1 MQDEG
6 QSCVEGG
13 TCFATASKVRGC
25 QVQERVLC
33 PIHEDCRKMPS
44 LFEFHSFHSPS
55 ENTFFFLWWAE
66 QGSFLQDSLNS
77 WCYSQLIKQLT
88 VKFKLPVQIH
98 MEQPLCNLQKKQ
110 SRNKNQNFSASW
122 SASLCVAD
130 SSTGRVT
137 LLAFPTEPLGSD
149 LPSAR
154 RVEATDP
161 PTATCRWM
169 PRAFSWKVA
178 LNPL

>member
-1 MQDEG
+1 MK
-6 QSCVEGG
+6 
-13 TCFATASKVRGC
+13 TAGRC
-25 QVQERVLC
+25 
-33 PIHEDCRKMPS
+33 
-44 LFEFHSFHSPS
+44 FHSFWVSQLSVPS
-55 ENTFFFLWWAE
+55 WKCFFFFFFWWAE

-88 VKFKLPVQIH
+88 VKWAVQIH
-98 MEQPLCNLQKKQ
+98 IEQPLCNLQKKQ
-110 SRNKNQNFSASW
+110 STNKNQNFSASW

-178 LNPL
+178 LNPLQAERQLPRVSSLVQALAMVPWYETKLLLPSLF